1 MVARCGR
8 KTHISRKGTGSF
20 KEVSIRHPDQI
31 ISFNQLIMTRLNSE
45 LISLLQNGTIIPAH
59 PLALNAQRQLD
70 EKRQR
75 RLTRYYMSA
84 GAGGVAVGVH
94 TTQFE
99 IRKPAINLYEEVLR
113 LAAEEIANA
122 RSTRPFI
129 KVAGIVG
136 PTDSAAREAELA
148 VGYDYHLGLVS
159 LGGLSGHSES
169 ELIRHVKAVSE
180 IIPVFGFYLQ
190 PAVGGRVLSYKFWSE
205 FAEINNVIAIK
216 VAAFNRY
223 QTLDVVRAVC
233 TSSRKDEIALYTGND
248 DNIVADLLTPYR
260 FTINGKQVEKKFVGG
275 LLGHWAVWTKMAVA
289 LLNEIKEAGA
299 DEMKGTLI
307 KDLLSR
313 GVEVTD
319 MNEVIFDARN
329 SFHGCI
335 PGIHEVLRRQGL
347 LEGTWCLDPNEKL
360 SPGQTEE
367 IERIYRMYPHLTD
380 DSFVKSFLENDKKDH
395 TVASD

>member
-1 MVARCGR
+1 
-8 KTHISRKGTGSF
+8 
-20 KEVSIRHPDQI
+20 
-31 ISFNQLIMTRLNSE
+31 MTRLNSE
-45 LISLLQNGTIIPAH
+45 LSSLLQNGTIIPAH